1 MSTALL
7 IIRIA
12 VGFVLVA
19 QGAAKLTK
27 EGRSSTA
34 AFFDDAGFLP
44 AAPLAVLAGLT
55 EVATGALFMS
65 GLLVAIDVKR
75 PNGYWDADAG
85 YEYPLFLAA
94 VAAGLAF
101 SGAGA
106 LSLDEVL
113 GWSTPATITSVAA
126 VALGVASSV
135 PLMVNRSS
143 EKPRCLC
150 GRSQT
155 LSFCF
160 LTQNLN
166 FVDERPWPSVES
178 VFRKVSHRS
187 YRRSPIQRLRFVRC
201 RLLRWACLRTRAR
214 SRRYSKLS
222 MIPSL
227 SCRDGPRRP

>member
-34 AFFDDAGFLP
+34 AFFDDAGFRP

-55 EVATGALFMS
+55 EVATGALFLS
-65 GLLVAIDVKR
+65 GLLVPLAAAGALGLLLVAIDVKR
-75 PNGYWDADAG
+75 PNGYWDANGG

-135 PLMVNRSS
+135 PLMVNRRHHQ
-143 EKPRCLC
+143 PLM
-150 GRSQT
+150 T
-155 LSFCF
+155 A
-160 LTQNLN
+160 
-166 FVDERPWPSVES
+166 
-178 VFRKVSHRS
+178 VS
-187 YRRSPIQRLRFVRC
+187 
-201 RLLRWACLRTRAR
+201 
-214 SRRYSKLS
+214 
-222 MIPSL
+222 
-227 SCRDGPRRP
+227 